1 MKKGFTLIELLVVVL
16 IIGIL
21 AAIALPQYTKAVEKS
36 RVAEIL
42 ILGGALKNAQEIYY
56 MQTGAYA
63 TNITDLDIEIPGNC
77 TERTTTDII
86 GLVCKKGNVSTNYQ
100 PLISNSGHV
109 NHNVILVQNWPV
121 STSDVVYL
129 FSLENSAYPNKRYC
143 TFNAASVNSGK
154 GGACK
159 SLGTNAGARNFFN
172 WFNNSND
179 TAYEIL

>member
-36 RVAEIL
+36 RVAETL

-77 TERTTTDII
+77 VERESNGAK
-86 GLVCKKGNVSTNYQ
+86 GLLCTKGSVSTSYL
-100 PLISNSGHV
+100 PLISSTGHA
-109 NHNVILVQNWPV
+109 NHNVVLIQKLPTTTEV
-121 STSDVVYL
+121 SFL
-129 FSLENSAYPNKRYC
+129 FTLENSTYPNKRFC
-143 TFNAASVNSGK
+143 TFSTATVTAAK
-154 GGACK
+154 GGVCK
-159 SLGTNAGARNFFN
+159 GMGPDAGAKNFIG
-172 WFNNSND
+172 WFSAND
-179 TAYEIL
+179 VAYEII